1 MIILL
6 KWLSVATVVGLTLAA
21 GPALAEIYRC
31 RVDGVTVF
39 SDRPCGD
46 ATPLALP
53 PPTVIPRGDE
63 AAAREYDQRIEAG
76 RRARDKTDAEWLDG
90 HEARKAQ
97 QERSRSARI
106 AGTVVEGM
114 LAGDVR
120 ALLGSPDEV
129 RSSDSGEQ
137 WLYRP
142 GQGVTR
148 ILTFRDG
155 AVVRISETGR
165 RKRK

>member
-1 MIILL
+1 MTL
-6 KWLSVATVVGLTLAA
+6 AGLALAA
-21 GPALAEIYRC
+21 GPALADVYRC

-39 SDRPCGD
+39 TDRPCGD
-46 ATPLALP
+46 AAPLALP
-53 PPTVIPRGDE
+53 PPTMIPRGDE
-63 AAAREYDQRIEAG
+63 AAARDYDRRIEAG
-76 RRARDKTDAEWLDG
+76 RRARDEADAEWLDG

-114 LAGDVR
+114 LSGDVR

-129 RSSDSGEQ
+129 RGSDAGEQ
-137 WLYRP
+137 WLYRS
-142 GQGVTR
+142 GNGVTR
-148 ILTFRDG
+148 TITFRDG
-155 AVVRISETGR
+155 AVARVSETGR

>member
-1 MIILL
+1 MDILL
-6 KWLSVATVVGLTLAA
+6 KSMVATTLAGLALAA
-21 GPALAEIYRC
+21 GPALADVYRC
-31 RVDGVTVF
+31 RADGVTVF
-39 SDRPCGD
+39 SDRPCGG
-46 ATPLALP
+46 AAPLALP
-53 PPTVIPRGDE
+53 PPTVIPRGE
-63 AAAREYDQRIEAG
+63 EEAAREYDRRIQAG
-76 RRARDKTDAEWLDG
+76 RQARDEADAEWLDA

-106 AGTVVEGM
+106 AGSVVEGM
-114 LAGDVR
+114 LSGDVR

-129 RSSDSGEQ
+129 RSIASGEQ

-142 GQGVTR
+142 GQGLTR
-148 ILTFRDG
+148 TITFRDG

>member
-1 MIILL
+1 MDILRKSL
-6 KWLSVATVVGLTLAA
+6 ATVGVAGLALAA

-31 RVDGVTVF
+31 QVDGLTVF
-39 SDRPCGD
+39 SDRPCEGG
-46 ATPLALP
+46 TPLALP

-76 RRARDKTDAEWLDG
+76 RRVRDAADAKWLDG
-90 HEARKAQ
+90 HQARQAQ

-106 AGTVVEGM
+106 AGTVVQGM
-114 LAGDVR
+114 LPGDVR

-129 RSSDSGEQ
+129 RGSDTGEQ
-137 WLYRP
+137 WLYRS
-142 GQGVTR
+142 GNGVTR
-148 ILTFRDG
+148 TITFRDG
-155 AVVRISETGR
+155 AVARVSETGR

>member
-1 MIILL
+1 MDILL
-6 KWLSVATVVGLTLAA
+6 KGLVTMTLAGLALSA
-21 GPALAEIYRC
+21 GPALADVYRC
-31 RVDGVTVF
+31 RADGVTVF
-39 SDRPCGD
+39 TDRPCGD
-46 ATPLALP
+46 AAPMALP

-63 AAAREYDQRIEAG
+63 AAAREYDRRIEAG
-76 RRARDKTDAEWLDG
+76 RQARDEADAEWLDG

-97 QERSRSARI
+97 LERSRSARI

-114 LAGDVR
+114 LSGDVR

-129 RSSDSGEQ
+129 RSSASGEQ

-148 ILTFRDG
+148 TITFRDG

>member
-1 MIILL
+1 MDILL
-6 KWLSVATVVGLTLAA
+6 KWRVTMTVAGLALAA
-21 GPALAEIYRC
+21 GPALADVYRC
-31 RVDGVTVF
+31 RADGVTVF

-46 ATPLALP
+46 TAPLALP

-63 AAAREYDQRIEAG
+63 AAAREYDRRIQAG
-76 RRARDKTDAEWLDG
+76 RQARDEADAEWLDA

-114 LAGDVR
+114 LSGDVR

-129 RSSDSGEQ
+129 RSSASGEQ
-137 WLYRP
+137 WLYRS
-142 GQGVTR
+142 GQGLTR
-148 ILTFRDG
+148 TITFRDG